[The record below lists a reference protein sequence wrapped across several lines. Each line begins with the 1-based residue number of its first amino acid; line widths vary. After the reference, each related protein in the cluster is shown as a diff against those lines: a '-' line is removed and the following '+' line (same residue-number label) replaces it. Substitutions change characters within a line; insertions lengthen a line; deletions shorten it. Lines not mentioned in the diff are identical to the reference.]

1 MENINVGDKMLKLS
15 EVVKYI
21 EKKNH
26 ITLLDKQKEML
37 RHIIKGDVIYTPRCF
52 GRSMLYEG
60 YADYLKNVIGKTN
73 DYSVDPLDFDKV
85 YTLDDVINTQ
95 LFSGKMIG
103 KLDEWEHENKAKFDM
118 EYRCKY

>member
-1 MENINVGDKMLKLS
+1 MLKLS

-95 LFSGKMIG
+95 LFGGKMIG
-103 KLDEWEHENKAKFDM
+103 KLDEWEYENKAKFDM